1 MQADILLVDDEP
13 VNLRLLT
20 MGLAAHDYHVRTA
33 ANGLLALD
41 AAREQRPD
49 IVLLDIMMPEMDG
62 YETCEAF
69 KLDEA
74 FKDIPIIFISAS
86 YDVKQKV
93 KALKTGGVDYIT
105 KPFVMDEVLARVSAH
120 LRISQQQKEIQRLR
134 EQDQLHIQQLHR
146 EIERREA
153 IEALEREQ
161 RILAETLGHVATI
174 VNSALDPQEVMGHI
188 LANLERVIPHND
200 AAIVLRDG
208 EAVQVIHPS
217 SDGQPPVEIPFPHV
231 SGDELFE
238 VAQAHETGPLRT
250 HAGMIRYL
258 EQVGVLDD
266 QTHQGSAA
274 ALAPIVVQGR
284 TLGLLLVVDSTRE
297 NYTAVQEHRLRYFA
311 DHVAIALHNAQ
322 LYQQLN
328 RYTTVLEEQ
337 IAQRTE
343 QLQQAKDRV
352 EVIVDNADNGLVL
365 ITRDGILQDV
375 NNALVRAMGYPAY
388 EMEGQSITR
397 LFKSARDDCVTAAL
411 SRAIEAKQSV
421 TINTQAQR
429 QDGTTFDAQITL
441 SPILDTYERVT
452 RLVGSI
458 SDVTR
463 QKRLENS
470 LRKALEHERE
480 LNALKTRFIETVSH
494 EFRTPLAVI
503 QSSGEMLVNYY
514 AKMSEQQRAEKIGN
528 IAEGIERIVTL
539 LDDSLALDDVSME
552 DV

>member
-13 VNLRLLT
+13 VSLRLLT
-20 MGLAAHDYHVRTA
+20 MGLAAHNYHVRTA

-62 YETCEAF
+62 YETCQAF
-69 KLDEA
+69 KRDEA

-86 YDVKQKV
+86 YDIQQKV
-93 KALKTGGVDYIT
+93 KALKAGGVDYIT

-120 LRISQQQKEIQRLR
+120 LRISQQQKEIQQLR
-134 EQDQLHIQQLHR
+134 EQDQLRIQQLRR

-188 LANLERVIPHND
+188 LANLERVTPHSD
-200 AAIVLRDG
+200 AAIVLRTG
-208 EAVQVIHPS
+208 KAVRVIRPS
-217 SDGQPPVEIPFPHV
+217 SDGQSPVETPFPHI
-231 SGDELFE
+231 SSDELFE
-238 VAQAHETGPLRT
+238 IAQAHETGPLRT
-250 HAGMIRYL
+250 HTSIIRYL
-258 EQVGVLDD
+258 EQVGVLDN
-266 QTHQGSAA
+266 QTHSDSAA
-274 ALAPIVVQGR
+274 AFAPIVVQGR

-297 NYTAVQEHRLRYFA
+297 HYTAAQEHRLRYFA

-328 RYTTVLEEQ
+328 QYTIVLEEQ

-352 EVIVDNADNGLVL
+352 EIIVDNVDNGLVL
-365 ITRDGILQDV
+365 VTCDGNLHDA
-375 NNALVRAMGYPAY
+375 NNALVRTMGYAAH
-388 EMEGQSITR
+388 EMEGQPITR
-397 LFKSARDDCVTAAL
+397 LFKSARDSYVTESL
-411 SRAIEAKQSV
+411 TQAIDTKQSV
-421 TINTQAQR
+421 TLNALGQR
-429 QDGTTFDAQITL
+429 RDGTTFDAQITL
-441 SPILDTYERVT
+441 SPILDAYERVT
-452 RLVGSI
+452 GLVGSI
-458 SDVTR
+458 SDITR

-514 AKMSEQQRAEKIGN
+514 AKMSEQQRAEKIGK

-539 LDDSLALDDVSME
+539 LDNSLALDDVSME
-552 DV
+552 DA